1 MCKRYLTIV
10 LCCLAISLF
19 SQTEKKNI
27 FKEKADK
34 LRELANTDFGKKMDQ
49 KKADYDESNY
59 NYAISFI
66 DNSSLFEADEK
77 GNSFTTSLINNASL
91 GNNYVGADE
100 NTAYNLLKQG
110 EMLMASNKMYLAE
123 QSFIK
128 SRDLYIKAG
137 KSLSTNGAQVVTDLA
152 LVYQNKGLYTKA
164 MPWCDSAIALRQGLD
179 NKVMLAVAYNNKGVL
194 YKDMGNYTDAEA
206 YIKKANDIV
215 IEQKN
220 DLGIALT
227 LNNLAMVYVGMNKL
241 KDAEAQMTKTMEYA
255 IKAMSGTSPN
265 YFKLEINQAYVY
277 RLQQK
282 YEDAEGIYKKA
293 IMIKEN
299 ELGAS
304 TDLAHLKSGLAE
316 LYVEMGKFNDVEKL
330 LKSSYDIL
338 KRKLGETNP
347 ATVKVMQSQANYYRI
362 TGDNAK
368 AYDLI
373 KKVIQHKMQIFGE
386 NHPSYIQAL
395 EEMAIIQWNLN
406 DITSAK
412 ETYQRVLD
420 DTRNYITN
428 YFNTLNDNE
437 KNLYWEKTRNTLQ
450 RYYGF
455 VHANY
460 DRDSTLVYQM
470 LNTVIVTKGFLL
482 NNSSK
487 LRNTILES
495 GDAEL
500 KAIYKNWLDTKEN
513 LNSAYELSKEELAQ
527 EKINID
533 SLQKKID
540 EYERQLSQ
548 KSSLFNES
556 NSKGVTSYDTIQKL
570 LQPNEAAIEV
580 VQVNE
585 FRNKFTGRSFY
596 LAIILKKN
604 AVIFKEIGIA
614 DSIDKSITAF
624 RGNIIDQKPLNDI
637 YPIVWSKID
646 SCLNG
651 ITKIFLSLDG
661 AYHQLSI
668 NAIKDRNDNYVLDKY
683 NLQFVGNIK
692 DVASLKKYENK
703 IVKPKTAFLIGNPNY
718 GKNDLIPQLPGTETE
733 VKSITSTLKSLNL
746 TTTTLYGSDATET
759 KVKAMKSP
767 SILHIATHGYFLA
780 DVSKMETNKVLGID
794 IAVAKENPL
803 LRSGL
808 LLANCD
814 NVFDENYRASG
825 PDNGVLTAYEAMS
838 LNLDKTDLVVLSA
851 CETGLGSVKQGEGVY
866 GLQRAFLIAGAKSII
881 MSLWSV
887 SDEATMELMTAF
899 YSNYA
904 KTGNKQVAFVD
915 AQKKLKAKYKD
926 PFYWSAF
933 VMLNI

>member
-1 MCKRYLTIV
+1 MNTRFLLLLLITFN
-10 LCCLAISLF
+10 LFAF

-34 LRELANTDFGKKMDQ
+34 LRELANQDFGKKMDQ
-49 KKADYDESNY
+49 KKEEFDESNY

-66 DNSSLFEADEK
+66 DNSALFEADEK
-77 GNSFTTSLINNASL
+77 GNSLTTSLINNASL
-91 GNNYVGADE
+91 GNTYTGTDE
-100 NTAYNLLKQG
+100 SMAYNSLKQG
-110 EMLMASNKMYLAE
+110 EALLAANKMYLAE
-123 QSFIK
+123 QSFL
-128 SRDLYIKAG
+128 RARMLYIKAG
-137 KSLSTNGAQVVTDLA
+137 KSLSTNGTQAVTDLA
-152 LVYQNKGLYTKA
+152 LTYQNRGLYAKA
-164 MPWCDSAIALRQGLD
+164 IPWCDSAISLRQSSE
-179 NKVMLAVAYNNKGVL
+179 NKVMLAVALNNKGVL
-194 YKDMGNYTDAEA
+194 NKDMGNYTEAENF
-206 YIKKANDIV
+206 IKKAYDIV
-215 IEQKN
+215 TEQKN

-241 KDAEAQMTKTMEYA
+241 KDAEANMTKAMEYA
-255 IKAMSGTSPN
+255 IKAMTGTSKN
-265 YFKLEINQAYVY
+265 YFKLEVNQAYVY
-277 RLQQK
+277 RAQQK

-299 ELGAS
+299 NLGAS
-304 TDLAHLKSGLAE
+304 TDLAQLKSGLAE
-316 LYVEMGKFNDVEKL
+316 LYVEMGKYNEVEKL
-330 LKSSYDIL
+330 LKSAYDIN
-338 KRKLGETNP
+338 KRKLGENNP
-347 ATVKVMQSQANYYRI
+347 ATVKVMQAQANYYRI

-368 AYDLI
+368 AHELI
-373 KKVIQHKMQIFGE
+373 KKVLQHKMQLYGE

-395 EEMAIIQWNLN
+395 EELAIVQWNLN
-406 DITSAK
+406 DIASAK
-412 ETYQRVLD
+412 ETYQHVLD
-420 DTRNYITN
+420 VNRNYIST
-428 YFNTLNDNE
+428 YFNTLNENE

-460 DRDSTLVYQM
+460 NRDSALVKQM

-482 NNSSK
+482 NGSSK
-487 LRNTILES
+487 LRNTIMES

-500 KAIYKNWLDTKEN
+500 KAIYKNWLETKEN
-513 LNSAYELSKEELAQ
+513 LNSAYQLSKEELAQ

-570 LQPNEAAIEV
+570 LLPNEAAIEI

-585 FRNKFTGRSFY
+585 FRNKFTGRSYY
-596 LAIILKKN
+596 LAIVLTKKEI
-604 AVIFKEIGIA
+604 VFKEIGNA
-614 DSIDKSITAF
+614 DSIDKAVGEF
-624 RGNIIDQKPLNDI
+624 RANIIDQKPEMDI
-637 YPIVWSKID
+637 YPIAWSKLD
-646 SCLNG
+646 SCLNN
-651 ITKIFLSLDG
+651 INKVYLSVDG

-668 NAIKDRNDNYVLDKY
+668 NALKDKGGNYVIDKY
-683 NLQFVGNIK
+683 NLQFVGNMK

-703 IVKPKTAFLIGNPNY
+703 ITKPKSAFLIGNPMY
-718 GKNDLIPQLPGTETE
+718 GKNELIPQLPGTEKE
-733 VKSITSTLKSLNL
+733 VKSITATLKSLNL
-746 TTTTLYGSDATET
+746 TTTTLYGEEATET
-759 KVKAMKSP
+759 KIKAIKSP
-767 SILHIATHGYFLA
+767 NILHIATHGYFLA

-794 IAVAKENPL
+794 ISVAKENPL

-814 NVFDENYRASG
+814 NVFDENYRATG

-887 SDEATMELMTAF
+887 SDEATMELMTNF

-915 AQKKLKAKYKD
+915 AQKKLKTKYKD